1 MKPADFLLGILD
13 FFAVLL
19 PGAVAVWVA
28 LQYVHRDPRLVT
40 IAGKPLTEGALWA
53 AYLFASYILGHIV
66 FMIGSNLDTAYD
78 AWRRREKPTDRD
90 RTFRAEDAL
99 RKRINPALDGAEFS
113 TLKWAKSYIQIH
125 SPAARVEI
133 DRFEATSKF
142 FRSFVVIAVALTA
155 HFLLAEHRPALALA
169 ALLLAILSYRRF
181 FDQRWKATELSYATV
196 CILEA
201 TRTGPPPAAAGKKT
215 TDDDS

>member
-1 MKPADFLLGILD
+1 MKPADFLLGLLD

-28 LQYVHRDPRLVT
+28 LQYVDRDPRLVT
-40 IAGKPLTEGALWA
+40 LAGKPLPDGALWA
-53 AYLFASYILGHIV
+53 AYLFASYILGHVV
-66 FMIGSNLDTAYD
+66 FMIGSNLDPAYD
-78 AWRRREKPTDRD
+78 AWRRRAKPKGSD
-90 RTFRAEDAL
+90 RTFLAADAL
-99 RKRINPALDGAEFS
+99 RKRINPALVESEFS

-125 SPAARVEI
+125 NPGARVEI

-142 FRSFVVIAVALTA
+142 FRSFVVIAVVLTA

-201 TRTGPPPAAAGKKT
+201 TRTGPPAAAAGQKT
-215 TDDDS
+215 ADDDS